1 MVLVHPRVVYHV
13 GQGGLILDLGLL
25 LPLELHAGL
34 LVLEL
39 RSDLL
44 HVGLVVLSDVPLP
57 QPRVLLAVLLS
68 VPVPIGSHLDPC
80 HHLFEGTRRVPL
92 V

>member
-13 GQGGLILDLGLL
+13 SQGGLILYLGLL

-39 RSDLL
+39 RANLL

-57 QPRVLLAVLLS
+57 QPRVLRAVLLS
-68 VPVPIGSHLDPC
+68 VPIPIRGHLDPG
-80 HHLFEGTRRVPL
+80 HHLFEGTGRVPL